1 MQSIILRLLLCF
13 PKFSGHIYYICC
25 LLILFYIP
33 LLLSSIYLADVR
45 TFAAVVIC
53 DCPVDRLPLHPRI
66 NRSYQATHS
75 KTFKTYIYPARR
87 ACALRALGL
96 LLADGAP
103 TVGRG
108 KTF

>member
-1 MQSIILRLLLCF
+1 MTGGGDATMETDEVMNLFQSFNLRKRNLEEQ
-13 PKFSGHIYYICC
+13 Y
-25 LLILFYIP
+25 
-33 LLLSSIYLADVR
+33 
-45 TFAAVVIC
+45 
-53 DCPVDRLPLHPRI
+53 
-66 NRSYQATHS
+66 NEEN
-75 KTFKTYIYPARR
+75 YPARR